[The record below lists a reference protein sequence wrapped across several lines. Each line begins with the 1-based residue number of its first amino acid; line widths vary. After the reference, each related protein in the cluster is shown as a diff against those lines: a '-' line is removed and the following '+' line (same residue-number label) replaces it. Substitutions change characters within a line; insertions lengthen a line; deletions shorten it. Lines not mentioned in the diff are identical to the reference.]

1 MKFLTFKFIVIFIY
15 VISSSIAY
23 AIQEPNF
30 NNLIVHKQP
39 IKLKEISFKN
49 SSKDIITLNDYKKFI
64 VILNFWATWCA
75 PCKEEMPSL
84 NRLQSNKSFYNLK
97 IFPINMGRESILRSQ
112 EFFDQLRID
121 NLEVYID
128 DTVKT
133 ANQFSLRGLPTTI
146 LINKK
151 GEEFARILGAI
162 DFDNEKFIEWLK
174 NYD

>member
-15 VISSSIAY
+15 VISSSITY

-30 NNLIVHKQP
+30 KNLIVHKVP
-39 IKLKEISFKN
+39 IKLEEISFKN
-49 SSKDIITLNDYKKFI
+49 SSKDFVTLNDYKNFI
-64 VILNFWATWCA
+64 IILNFWATWCA

-97 IFPINMGRESILRSQ
+97 ILPINVGQESILRAQ